1 VVQQAAE
8 SRNDVRLMREA
19 LAVLQEARDIYRD
32 RLQSESGHAMVANN
46 LGLVQCQLR
55 MFDPG
60 ITNLQIAI
68 EYFERTGQFERAA
81 ATQQAL
87 GDFRRVSARG

>member
-1 VVQQAAE
+1 
-8 SRNDVRLMREA
+8 
-19 LAVLQEARDIYRD
+19 
-32 RLQSESGHAMVANN
+32 
-46 LGLVQCQLR
+46 

-87 GDFRRVSARG
+87 GDFRRVSGRG